1 MQPTLVS
8 APSHREGWV
17 YEEKY
22 DGWRM
27 VAIKGKHGVRLMS
40 RKGHDL
46 TERFPELVKALS
58 GLKSKAFILDGEVA
72 VCDRAF
78 VSRFE
83 WLRRRPTD
91 EPATLPV
98 YMVFDLLKLDG
109 RNLHLRRA
117 APLEKRSKGVGGG
130 GGPRLRGPRGEESR
144 VPLRAGPHARVA
156 QDQAAPLPR
165 GRARVGAEAVSRALG
180 WESAQSSIS
189 TAVPSTRSP
198 ASACRARSASV
209 SA

>member
-1 MQPTLVS
+1 MVPPGLPTVSLMQPMLVS
-8 APSHREGWV
+8 APFHREGWV

-78 VSRFE
+78 VSPFE

-91 EPATLPV
+91 ETATLPV

-109 RNLHLRRA
+109 RDLHLRRA

-156 QDQAAPLPR
+156 LDQAAPGRWRRRPPGRISRQAR
-165 GRARVGAEAVSRALG
+165 GSPWRSRLARA
-180 WESAQSSIS
+180 
-189 TAVPSTRSP
+189 
-198 ASACRARSASV
+198 ARSR
-209 SA
+209 